1 MNILQPFK
9 TMTATLKNLKTEVHT
24 SLIYIFFFF
33 LHIFF
38 ITKSKK
44 YFMFVLNILQSLYKF
59 TK

>member
-33 LHIFF
+33 CTFFF

>member
-33 LHIFF
+33 ANFF
-38 ITKSKK
+38 YNKK
-44 YFMFVLNILQSLYKF
+44 
-59 TK
+59 

>member
-1 MNILQPFK
+1 
-9 TMTATLKNLKTEVHT
+9 MTATLKNLKTEVHT
-24 SLIYIFFFF
+24 SLIYIFFF